1 MLPLA
6 SGFLARG
13 RRPGAVGAANYTYCE
28 APRSARHRGGLV
40 SLESSAYLTDK
51 CEVQNRDVTGGR
63 AVFARDV
70 IEQGELIAIWS
81 GRIVGADELDELPPE
96 IRRHTVQVEEALYL
110 ASITEAEPPDFI
122 NHSCEP
128 NAGLDGQIA
137 IVALQRIQ
145 PGDEVTIDYA
155 MCDGSPY
162 DEFECGCGSA
172 ICRGRV
178 TGDDWRNPILW
189 ERYAGHFS
197 PYLERRIKA
206 LKRQRFRRKR
216 GLVAVGTEATGN
228 TA

>member
-1 MLPLA
+1 M
-6 SGFLARG
+6 
-13 RRPGAVGAANYTYCE
+13 
-28 APRSARHRGGLV
+28 

-70 IEQGELIAIWS
+70 IEQGELIAVWS

-96 IRRHTVQVEEALYL
+96 IRRHTVQIEEALYL
-110 ASITEAEPPDFI
+110 ASVNADEPPDYI

-128 NAGLDGQIA
+128 NAGLEGQIA

-162 DEFECGCGSA
+162 DEFDCACGSTQ
-172 ICRGRV
+172 CRGRV
-178 TGDDWRNPILW
+178 TGNDWRDPTLW
-189 ERYAGHFS
+189 KRYAGHFS
-197 PYLERRIKA
+197 PYLQRRINA
-206 LKRQRFRRKR
+206 LQREQAPRRRKR
-216 GLVAVGTEATGN
+216 AALAIVHGANGN
-228 TA
+228 LA